1 MSTETAAHAEL
12 PFDDL
17 PLLVRLGRG
26 LRSLQRLREDP
37 DDTELALQTA
47 LLLNAGVLGRI
58 LRTFQASA
66 EGREMLEKR
75 PALDHEHVD
84 IDALLAL
91 PSDTLGHAY
100 AHFLRSRGLT
110 PEVFVPPREIRDEQK
125 RYISQRLRQTHDLWH
140 VVSGY
145 DTDIS
150 GEVEVQAF
158 MLGQMLSPFAF
169 FVVLGGLL
177 KAPATRRELLQ
188 RVTRAF
194 LRGKRAKP
202 LSYRKWEERFAT
214 PLREVRRELRLT

>member
-12 PFDDL
+12 PYDDL
-17 PLLVRLGRG
+17 PTLVRLGRG
-26 LRSLQRLREDP
+26 LRSLQLLREDP
-37 DDTELALQTA
+37 DDTELALRTA
-47 LLLNAGVLGRI
+47 LLLNAGALARI

-84 IDALLAL
+84 IDALLTL

-110 PEVFVPPREIRDEQK
+110 PAVFVPPREIRDEQK

-140 VVSGY
+140 VISGY

-194 LRGKRAKP
+194 LRGRRAKP

-214 PLREVRRELRLT
+214 PLREVRRELGLN